1 METVKMTKKTPKVIR
16 KTLKERLEESRAAG
30 YIDGFTNGGCA
41 AKAAFGPNFAYGDG
55 INDFIRMVQSWPL
68 AENAVISVA
77 GTDLR
82 INVSATIPARLFM
95 AIVTELRRL
104 GYSGQ

>member
-1 METVKMTKKTPKVIR
+1 METVKMAKKNPKVIR

-30 YIDGFTNGGCA
+30 YVDGFANGGGA
-41 AKAAFGPNFAYGDG
+41 AKAAFGPSFAYGNG

-82 INVSATIPARLFM
+82 VNVSAAIPARLFR